1 VSAISHAAWTSIV
14 IATFRVTETLFDCM
28 RRLPAWSSKVARV
41 AESVELIGRIFAT
54 LISVPGNN
62 VGDEQSNVDYAVS
75 AGR

>member
-1 VSAISHAAWTSIV
+1 
-14 IATFRVTETLFDCM
+14 M
-28 RRLPAWSSKVARV
+28 RRPAWSSKVARV

>member
-1 VSAISHAAWTSIV
+1 
-14 IATFRVTETLFDCM
+14 M
-28 RRLPAWSSKVARV
+28 RRLPAWSSKVAPV

-75 AGR
+75 AGE